1 MRFENTFTWDETMH
15 ADIRSPR
22 VRPSR
27 LDWIML
33 ALSFL
38 TVAWLIFA
46 R

>member
-1 MRFENTFTWDETMH
+1 MH
-15 ADIRSPR
+15 ADTRSPLWR
-22 VRPSR
+22 RGPSR

-38 TVAWLIFA
+38 TVAWLTFT